1 MHPVAWHRFHVAGVI
16 SGEQSGSTGPAS
28 QEEKSMEFNELRER
42 LLRLDPAALC
52 DADKRLRVIDPAVRP
67 INPGGKLVG
76 TAFTLVCPE
85 DHLTVLRA
93 LVDARPGD
101 VLVIDTRGGRR
112 AVAGELF
119 ATEAMNRKLGG
130 IVVDGAVRDTA
141 TLRTLPLPVY
151 ARFVTPMS
159 GTTRT
164 ACETQVAVQCGGV
177 AVNPGDLIFG
187 DDDGL
192 IVASVAELERILPVA
207 EAIQS
212 KESAALARMREGDH
226 LPALLNFEEHWEA
239 VARQTDSKLVFLPI

>member
-1 MHPVAWHRFHVAGVI
+1 
-16 SGEQSGSTGPAS
+16 
-28 QEEKSMEFNELRER
+28 MEFNELRHR
-42 LLRLDPAALC
+42 LLQLDPAALC
-52 DADKRLRVIDPAVRP
+52 DADKRLRVIDPALQP
-67 INPGGKLVG
+67 INPGAKLVG
-76 TAFTLVCPE
+76 TAFTLVCPD
-85 DHLTVLRA
+85 DHLTVLKA
-93 LVDARPGD
+93 LVDAKPGD

-177 AVNPGDLIFG
+177 AVNPGDVIFG

-207 EAIQS
+207 EEIQS
-212 KESAALARMREGDH
+212 KELAALVRMRAGGS
-226 LPALLNFEEHWEA
+226 LPDLLNFDEHWNA
-239 VARQTDSKLVFLPI
+239 VTKQADSKLVFLPI